1 MLVADVEADRGPVL
15 VTVEYQIRRDD
26 RDRFLEALEK
36 LGGERLRDGAFE
48 REVFEDLS
56 HEGRLIEIF

>member
-36 LGGERLRDGAFE
+36 LGGERPRDGAFE